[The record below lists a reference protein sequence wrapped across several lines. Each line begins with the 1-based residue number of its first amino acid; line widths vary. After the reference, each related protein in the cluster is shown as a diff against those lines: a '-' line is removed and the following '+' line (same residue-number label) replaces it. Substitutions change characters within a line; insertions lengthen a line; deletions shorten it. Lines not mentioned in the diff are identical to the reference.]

1 MNIADSLKDL
11 RKKNGLTQK
20 ELAAKTGLSI
30 ATIQGYEQGKYKPKV
45 ESLIKIRNALM
56 SSEQAYEQ
64 ADVFSHIGTTF
75 FGEGKL
81 TTGSPERDAATKEAF
96 NREAKARKTIGNDT
110 KKFED
115 YIVEEKQKEILNSF
129 RLLNDKGQAKVI
141 EYSKDLCNNPEYRT
155 VSDQDE

>member
-1 MNIADSLKDL
+1 
-11 RKKNGLTQK
+11 
-20 ELAAKTGLSI
+20 
-30 ATIQGYEQGKYKPKV
+30 
-45 ESLIKIRNALM
+45 M
-56 SSEQAYEQ
+56 SYHNFVNSSF
-64 ADVFSHIGTTF
+64 VIGTTF

-81 TTGSPERDAATKEAF
+81 TTCSPERDAATKEAF
-96 NREAKARKTIGNDT
+96 NREAKARQTIGNET